1 VARGPRKAGNFQ
13 SGKRPNSD
21 INVTPLVD
29 VVLVLLIIFM
39 VVTPLLEKDIE
50 VRLPE
55 EQDEHPE
62 YAPDEQT
69 QLVVQISA
77 AGELALNSEH
87 LASVDELGER
97 LTKAFRNKRKGDR
110 LVFFLP
116 EESANYGMV
125 VKALDTAKTSG
136 ADILGMITTDLN
148 AQAQG
153 GAPAPGAPPAT
164 PP

>member
-1 VARGPRKAGNFQ
+1 MAHAIRKMRFS
-13 SGKRPNSD
+13 SGSRPNSD

-55 EQDEHPE
+55 EQDDLSPPP
-62 YAPDEQT
+62 PDQ
-69 QLVVQISA
+69 QAQMVVQISA
-77 AGELALNSEH
+77 GGEVALNSEH
-87 LASVDELGER
+87 VSMDDLGER
-97 LTKAFRNKRKGDR
+97 LKKVLRSKPKGER

-116 EESANYGMV
+116 EDKANYGVV

-136 ADILGMITTDLN
+136 ADILGMVTTDI
-148 AQAQG
+148 G
-153 GAPAPGAPPAT
+153 STPPAT
-164 PP
+164 AAGPGTAAATPPP